1 MNLRADGPVDTARRA
16 AVVAASAATLG
27 ALAAT
32 AAAPGAARAQ
42 EDPAADT
49 VADAPADTVAR
60 GVGAEDARADAA
72 AHAFLGGYALL
83 AYDPST
89 GRVGAVSATS
99 GFSAGSG
106 TLAVEAGRGAAV
118 VLGSRSA
125 PARRAAAGA
134 LRTGAQA
141 GEATTRALGAAGRPP
156 GLQVAALTTDCARS
170 ARSSDDVY
178 PWTGTREGR
187 AGEICFLAAGAFLAD
202 SAVVG
207 RMAGAFRSAEGPLL
221 DRLQAALASA
231 ESAAGEVARSRSA
244 AIWISAPEGDEGAL
258 GRPDLRLQVEDVQRP
273 ADALRS
279 RVRSGR
285 AEETALR
292 ASRAVDA
299 GEHERAV
306 DLAERA
312 VELDPAT
319 PLAWMAR
326 GRALLYRGEDAEAEE
341 AFRRM
346 LEVNPHLL
354 HLLGDPSGAVRD
366 TADGG
371 ARGAPEV
378 REGLIPYRP
387 RLILRLDE
395 YRRAFYRQV
404 EFPDREVEDVGED
417 DGDGSSAGGAAP

>member
-1 MNLRADGPVDTARRA
+1 MRRRDGGGAVRAGVASPGGA
-16 AVVAASAATLG
+16 ALLAVAVAALG
-27 ALAAT
+27 ALT
-32 AAAPGAARAQ
+32 AAAGVPGPARAQ
-42 EDPAADT
+42 QEPAADT
-49 VADAPADTVAR
+49 APADTAAA
-60 GVGAEDARADAA
+60 GVVAEDARAGATG
-72 AHAFLGGYALL
+72 HAFLGGYALL

-125 PARRAAAGA
+125 PARRAAAAA
-134 LRTGAQA
+134 LRAGAGA
-141 GEATTRALGAAGRPP
+141 GEATTRALAAAGRPP
-156 GLQVAALTTDCARS
+156 GLQVAALTSDCARS
-170 ARSSDDVY
+170 TRASERVY
-178 PWTGTREGR
+178 PWTGSREGR
-187 AGEICFLAAGAFLAD
+187 AGEVCFLAAGAFLAD

-221 DRLQAALASA
+221 DRLHAALASA
-231 ESAAGEVARSRSA
+231 EAAAGEVARSRSA
-244 AIWISAPEGDEGAL
+244 ALWISSPEGRDGAL

-279 RVRSGR
+279 LVRSGR
-285 AEETALR
+285 AEATARR

-299 GEHERAV
+299 GDHGRAV
-306 DLAERA
+306 ELAGRA

-371 ARGAPEV
+371 DRGAPEV

-395 YRRAFYRQV
+395 YRRAFYRQA
-404 EFPDREVEDVGED
+404 EFPDREEGAPGDQGS
-417 DGDGSSAGGAAP
+417 DGAGGGSP